1 MGQQGLQLTDE
12 AQGLSG
18 PACSPEMVL
27 VERSLCCG
35 SGSEGR
41 ESLLPPE
48 QLDSQR
54 HMLHVGQLV
63 CERAEA
69 QDFNCCKGLF
79 VDCVGSNFKY
89 GFRFAEP

>member
-1 MGQQGLQLTDE
+1 MSD
-12 AQGLSG
+12 
-18 PACSPEMVL
+18 
-27 VERSLCCG
+27 LCYG
-35 SGSEGR
+35 SGSEGL

-89 GFRFAEP
+89 DFRFAEP